1 MANEGKVGKTGF
13 EKADGDGLS
22 SRAQPSATREE
33 DRLAPEPYEPPQLV
47 KFERLDK
54 LIVSGE

>member
-1 MANEGKVGKTGF
+1 MTSEEKVVKTGF
-13 EKADGDGLS
+13 EKADGDDLS
-22 SRAQPSATREE
+22 SRAQPSAAQEE
-33 DRLAPEPYEPPQLV
+33 DALAPEPYEPPQLV

>member
-1 MANEGKVGKTGF
+1 MANEGKVSQAGF
-13 EKADGDGLS
+13 EKEDVDRRTS
-22 SRAQPSATREE
+22 ESEDSATGEE
-33 DRLAPEPYEPPQLV
+33 DRLTIEPYEPPQLV